1 MFYSVHIYGGDV
13 QLRQLS
19 GITSSEAKEQ
29 ILEEMKCIN
38 FNKDEDKVLIFD
50 MRDKTEG
57 TAIFDYEEYLEE
69 QQARKDAQ
77 QI

>member
-1 MFYSVHIYGGDV
+1 M
-13 QLRQLS
+13 RQLS

-38 FNKDEDKVLIFD
+38 FKKDEDKVLIFD

-77 QI
+77 QV